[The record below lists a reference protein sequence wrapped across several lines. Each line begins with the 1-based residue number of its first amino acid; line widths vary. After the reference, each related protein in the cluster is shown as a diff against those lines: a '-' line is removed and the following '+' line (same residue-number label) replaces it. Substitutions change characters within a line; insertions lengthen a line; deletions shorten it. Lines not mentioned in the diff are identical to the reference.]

1 MKNKKIS
8 IAGICILF
16 AFFWRVQVV
25 CAREF
30 VHPGGLH
37 TRADLERMK
46 KMVAEGRQP
55 WLEGWKE
62 LEKAPLAQYTFKP
75 SPMANMGVS
84 RQKAS
89 IDAHAA
95 YLNAI
100 RWYVSGDKAY
110 AKCAIKICNA
120 WSDAVNQV
128 PVARQDLGLVGI
140 PISEFAMAAEV
151 LRGCDLWK
159 KKDFERFKS
168 MMLEYLYPVSRDF
181 LKNHGGTN
189 VDYCWTNWDACNMVA
204 LLAIGVLCDREDIYD
219 EGVAYY
225 KYGLGNGSIGN
236 AVPFLH
242 RLDDGTVLGQ
252 WQESGRDQA
261 HAQLGVGFLGN
272 VCQIAWNQ
280 GDDLFGY
287 DRNRLLAGAEYVA
300 RHNQMRGVPF
310 TYYNNSQEM
319 HNRWPA
325 INALGVLG
333 ERPVWE
339 LIYNHYEVLK
349 GVPAPYCKRMAELL
363 RPEHGSKDHFGY
375 GTLTFTLQPSVYP
388 PLPVP
393 AVPEGLKA
401 DASIGKVFL
410 EWKPAAGFTANGYVI
425 QRSEGGKNDFKD
437 IAVYEEKVL
446 NCYTD
451 FRVEAGKRYDYR
463 VAALNKTGRSS
474 FSSSVQA
481 CPVEAG
487 GLPAEW
493 RYAEIGQVES
503 GYSGYAK
510 VCGGSFVLA
519 GVHTSFAGERDNVPY
534 IYKEVEG
541 DFVWVARLHGRR
553 GPVSEAG
560 LMVRAALDE
569 TAESVTMTLGHAGG
583 RFARMGSRKQ
593 AGTERRF
600 AVGNAYTWLP
610 AWFKLTR
617 AGDVFYAYE
626 SPDGVNWFYVHSVRI
641 KMPQRIYAGLT
652 VCCREGE
659 KPGQAEFDHVELR

>member
-401 DASIGKVFL
+401 DASIGKVF
-410 EWKPAAGFTANGYVI
+410 
-425 QRSEGGKNDFKD
+425 RM
-437 IAVYEEKVL
+437 
-446 NCYTD
+446 
-451 FRVEAGKRYDYR
+451 EA
-463 VAALNKTGRSS
+463 
-474 FSSSVQA
+474 
-481 CPVEAG
+481 
-487 GLPAEW
+487 
-493 RYAEIGQVES
+493 
-503 GYSGYAK
+503 
-510 VCGGSFVLA
+510 CGG
-519 GVHTSFAGERDNVPY
+519 
-534 IYKEVEG
+534 I
-541 DFVWVARLHGRR
+541 HGQWIRN
-553 GPVSEAG
+553 SAF
-560 LMVRAALDE
+560 
-569 TAESVTMTLGHAGG
+569 GG
-583 RFARMGSRKQ
+583 R
-593 AGTERRF
+593 
-600 AVGNAYTWLP
+600 
-610 AWFKLTR
+610 
-617 AGDVFYAYE
+617 
-626 SPDGVNWFYVHSVRI
+626 
-641 KMPQRIYAGLT
+641 
-652 VCCREGE
+652 
-659 KPGQAEFDHVELR
+659 

>member
-62 LEKAPLAQYTFKP
+62 LEKDPLAQYTFKP

-151 LRGCDLWK
+151 LRVCDLWK

-204 LLAIGVLCDREDIYD
+204 LLAIGVLCDRKDIYD

-425 QRSEGGKNDFKD
+425 QRSEAGKNDFKD

-451 FRVEAGKRYDYR
+451 FRVETGKRYDYR

-474 FSSSVQA
+474 FSSYVQA
-481 CPVEAG
+481 C
-487 GLPAEW
+487 
-493 RYAEIGQVES
+493 
-503 GYSGYAK
+503 
-510 VCGGSFVLA
+510 SFVLA
-519 GVHTSFAGERDNVPY
+519 GVHTSFAGERDNGPY

-600 AVGNAYTWLP
+600 AAGNAYTWLP

-617 AGDVFYAYE
+617 VGDVFYAYE
-626 SPDGVNWFYVHSVRI
+626 SPDGVNWFYIHSVRI

-652 VCCREGE
+652 VCCQEGE

>member
-62 LEKAPLAQYTFKP
+62 LEKDPLAQYTFKP

-100 RWYVSGDKAY
+100 RWYVSGNEAY

-261 HAQLGVGFLGN
+261 HALLGVGFLGN

-375 GTLTFTLQPSVYP
+375 GTLTFTLQPSVFP

-425 QRSEGGKNDFKD
+425 QRSEAGKNDFKD